1 MSRVGEKIKDARLKS
16 GLSQKA
22 LAKKL
27 GVSDKFV
34 NEVETGRRVA
44 QESFIERAGKLL
56 NVDFNDISMVVTDED
71 LMEERKAQKLDVKET
86 KSKSKVQARILGET
100 SEVWTDAFSSV
111 LKTVKGIVADFNPN
125 RNGRVYPRE
134 LWEKVINSEYTKEM
148 MASKM
153 LLGEADHPFDDRVEI
168 SIKEVSHAINKLWI
182 EGDKVMAELD
192 ILNTTNGQKVA
203 TLIDSGSKIGV
214 SSRGAGSVLSDG
226 RVDPSDYQFFT
237 FDIVC
242 RPSVQ
247 AARITESEKINAKPL
262 TESEIANV
270 IKSYRNINKKLENT
284 KEDIT
289 YRYITEGEEKS
300 ISSSI
305 ISKLIKESEEL

>member
-1 MSRVGEKIKDARLKS
+1 MKQFLVEEMTQSVFEA
-16 GLSQKA
+16 
-22 LAKKL
+22 
-27 GVSDKFV
+27 
-34 NEVETGRRVA
+34 VET
-44 QESFIERAGKLL
+44 QQT
-56 NVDFNDISMVVTDED
+56 NP
-71 LMEERKAQKLDVKET
+71 
-86 KSKSKVQARILGET
+86 
-100 SEVWTDAFSSV
+100 SV

-134 LWEKVINSEYTKEM
+134 LWERVINSEYTKEM

-203 TLIDSGSKIGV
+203 TLIDYGSKIGV
-214 SSRGAGSVLSDG
+214 SSRGAGSVTTDG
-226 RVDPSDYQFFT
+226 HVDPTDYQFFT

-247 AARITESEKINAKPL
+247 AARITESEKIEAKPL
-262 TESEIANV
+262 TESEIADV
-270 IKSYRNINKKLENT
+270 IKSYKNLDTKLEESTNT
-284 KEDIT
+284 KNTD
-289 YRYITEGEEKS
+289 YRYIIEGEQKS
-300 ISSSI
+300 ISSNI
-305 ISKLIKESEEL
+305 ISKLIKESETL

>member
-1 MSRVGEKIKDARLKS
+1 MKQFLVEEMAQSIFESV
-16 GLSQKA
+16 
-22 LAKKL
+22 
-27 GVSDKFV
+27 DKP
-34 NEVETGRRVA
+34 NTNP
-44 QESFIERAGKLL
+44 SI
-56 NVDFNDISMVVTDED
+56 
-71 LMEERKAQKLDVKET
+71 
-86 KSKSKVQARILGET
+86 
-100 SEVWTDAFSSV
+100 
-111 LKTVKGIVADFNPN
+111 LKTVKGIVADFGPN

-134 LWEKVINSEYTKEM
+134 LWERVINSEYVKEM

-192 ILNTTNGQKVA
+192 ILNTPNGEKVA
-203 TLIDSGSKIGV
+203 TLVDYGSKIGV

-226 RVDPSDYQFFT
+226 SVDPNDYQFFT

-247 AARITESEKINAKPL
+247 AARITESENINVKPL

-270 IKSYRNINKKLENT
+270 IESYKNIDKKL
-284 KEDIT
+284 KESQDGFI
-289 YRYITEGEEKS
+289 YIKEGEERKVS
-300 ISSSI
+300 TNI
-305 ISKLIKESEEL
+305 ISKLIKESEKLNKED

>member
-1 MSRVGEKIKDARLKS
+1 MKQFLVEEMTQSIFEA
-16 GLSQKA
+16 
-22 LAKKL
+22 
-27 GVSDKFV
+27 
-34 NEVETGRRVA
+34 VET
-44 QESFIERAGKLL
+44 EKT
-56 NVDFNDISMVVTDED
+56 NP
-71 LMEERKAQKLDVKET
+71 
-86 KSKSKVQARILGET
+86 
-100 SEVWTDAFSSV
+100 SV
-111 LKTVKGIVADFNPN
+111 LKTVKGVVADFNPN

-203 TLIDSGSKIGV
+203 TLIDYGSKIGV

-226 RVDPSDYQFFT
+226 SVDPNDYQFFT

-247 AARITESEKINAKPL
+247 AARITESETTNAKPL
-262 TESEIANV
+262 TESEIADV
-270 IKSYRNINKKLENT
+270 IKSYRNMNEKLET
-284 KEDIT
+284 IPESST
-289 YRYITEGEEKS
+289 YKYITEGEEKS
-300 ISSSI
+300 ISTNI

>member
-1 MSRVGEKIKDARLKS
+1 MKQFLVEEMTQSIFEAVDTEQKS
-16 GLSQKA
+16 P
-22 LAKKL
+22 
-27 GVSDKFV
+27 
-34 NEVETGRRVA
+34 
-44 QESFIERAGKLL
+44 
-56 NVDFNDISMVVTDED
+56 
-71 LMEERKAQKLDVKET
+71 
-86 KSKSKVQARILGET
+86 
-100 SEVWTDAFSSV
+100 SV

-134 LWEKVINSEYTKEM
+134 LWEKVINSEYVKEM

-192 ILNTTNGQKVA
+192 ILNTPNGEKVA
-203 TLIDSGSKIGV
+203 TLVDYGSKIGV
-214 SSRGAGSVLSDG
+214 SSRGAGSVMSDG
-226 RVDPSDYQFFT
+226 SVDPNDYQFFT

-247 AARITESEKINAKPL
+247 AARITESEKVEAKPL

-270 IKSYRNINKKLENT
+270 IQSYKNMDKKLEESQEGFT
-284 KEDIT
+284 YIKE
-289 YRYITEGEEKS
+289 GKEKK
-300 ISSSI
+300 ISTNI
-305 ISKLIKESEEL
+305 ISKLIKESENL

>member
-1 MSRVGEKIKDARLKS
+1 MKQFLVEEMTQSVFES
-16 GLSQKA
+16 
-22 LAKKL
+22 
-27 GVSDKFV
+27 
-34 NEVETGRRVA
+34 VET
-44 QESFIERAGKLL
+44 E
-56 NVDFNDISMVVTDED
+56 
-71 LMEERKAQKLDVKET
+71 
-86 KSKSKVQARILGET
+86 KVNP
-100 SEVWTDAFSSV
+100 SV

-134 LWEKVINSEYTKEM
+134 LWEKVINSEYAKEM

-203 TLIDSGSKIGV
+203 TLIDYGSKIGV

>member
-1 MSRVGEKIKDARLKS
+1 MKQFLVEEMAQSIFESV
-16 GLSQKA
+16 
-22 LAKKL
+22 
-27 GVSDKFV
+27 DKP
-34 NEVETGRRVA
+34 NTNP
-44 QESFIERAGKLL
+44 SI
-56 NVDFNDISMVVTDED
+56 
-71 LMEERKAQKLDVKET
+71 
-86 KSKSKVQARILGET
+86 
-100 SEVWTDAFSSV
+100 
-111 LKTVKGIVADFNPN
+111 LKTVKGIVADFSPN

-134 LWEKVINSEYTKEM
+134 LWERVINSEYVKEM

-192 ILNTTNGQKVA
+192 ILNTPNGEKVA
-203 TLIDSGSKIGV
+203 TLVDYGSKIGV

-226 RVDPSDYQFFT
+226 SVDPNDYQFFT

-247 AARITESEKINAKPL
+247 AARITESENINVKPL

-270 IKSYRNINKKLENT
+270 IESYKNIDKKL
-284 KEDIT
+284 KESQDGFI
-289 YRYITEGEEKS
+289 YIKEGEERKLS
-300 ISSSI
+300 TNI
-305 ISKLIKESEEL
+305 ISKLIKESEKLNKED

>member
-1 MSRVGEKIKDARLKS
+1 MKQFLVEEMTQSIFEA
-16 GLSQKA
+16 
-22 LAKKL
+22 
-27 GVSDKFV
+27 
-34 NEVETGRRVA
+34 VET
-44 QESFIERAGKLL
+44 EKT
-56 NVDFNDISMVVTDED
+56 NP
-71 LMEERKAQKLDVKET
+71 
-86 KSKSKVQARILGET
+86 
-100 SEVWTDAFSSV
+100 SV
-111 LKTVKGIVADFNPN
+111 LKTVKGVVADFNPN

-203 TLIDSGSKIGV
+203 TLIDYGSKIGV

-226 RVDPSDYQFFT
+226 SVDPDDYQFFT

-247 AARITESEKINAKPL
+247 AARITESEENNVKPL
-262 TESEIANV
+262 TESEIADV
-270 IKSYRNINKKLENT
+270 IKSYRNINEKLQEIP
-284 KEDIT
+284 EESST
-289 YRYITEGEEKS
+289 YKYINEGEEKS
-300 ISSSI
+300 ISTNI
-305 ISKLIKESEEL
+305 ISRLIKESENL

>member
-1 MSRVGEKIKDARLKS
+1 MKQFLVEEMTQSIFEA
-16 GLSQKA
+16 
-22 LAKKL
+22 
-27 GVSDKFV
+27 
-34 NEVETGRRVA
+34 VET
-44 QESFIERAGKLL
+44 EKT
-56 NVDFNDISMVVTDED
+56 NP
-71 LMEERKAQKLDVKET
+71 
-86 KSKSKVQARILGET
+86 
-100 SEVWTDAFSSV
+100 SV
-111 LKTVKGIVADFNPN
+111 LKTVKGVVADFNPN

-203 TLIDSGSKIGV
+203 TLIDYGSKIGV

-226 RVDPSDYQFFT
+226 SVDPDDYQFFT

-247 AARITESEKINAKPL
+247 AARITESEENNVKPL
-262 TESEIANV
+262 TESEIADV
-270 IKSYRNINKKLENT
+270 IKSYRNINEKLQEIP
-284 KEDIT
+284 KESST
-289 YRYITEGEEKS
+289 YKYITEGEEKS
-300 ISSSI
+300 ISTNI
-305 ISKLIKESEEL
+305 ISRLIKESENL